1 MWINP
6 VHPYTVTVS
15 GCTGEEVF
23 TVNHIGDLDRA
34 LLDYLSQSAGFV
46 NAGEVAKA
54 LGTSTKTIYRHIDQ
68 INERS
73 DEPVIQM
80 IRGKGARL
88 LPSALPDLKAP
99 NESADGTNQSSL
111 ERRNQ
116 VLEQLLFR
124 APLKISLSDL
134 YADQYVSDATIDNDL
149 LYLKRRLLKQKLQL
163 VRVNNTVHLEGEE
176 TRIREQL
183 SSVLQNMSAITKGGK
198 IEGITDY
205 DQQFITTQVQ
215 VIEQATGGKLAYPYN
230 VNILSHLYILIQR
243 VRRQGKAEQLK
254 IVNGGEVRR
263 LMLKNMHLYR
273 LAEIVINNTEKYLAK
288 KLPPE
293 ETDYLFQYLISSRI
307 DEGTPNVKM
316 LSYSQKVHD
325 VSQFLI
331 HYVNEHLPTA
341 HIQLKTWREL
351 AGHIAPLINRLE
363 NNIAVTNGLL
373 TDIQREYAKLFE
385 VLTSGTQA
393 AAKKFQLPEISANEV
408 GFIVM
413 YFARFLEQQDHKIQT
428 LVICSS
434 GIGTSEL
441 LRVKLEKTFRELKI
455 DQTATGLLS
464 DIDLN
469 SLKNTDLIVSTIDLK
484 DSQYDKLAIPKVL
497 VSAVLSNLDKEKIR
511 HAIKEIK

>member
-1 MWINP
+1 M
-6 VHPYTVTVS
+6 
-15 GCTGEEVF
+15 
-23 TVNHIGDLDRA
+23 NHVGDLDRA
-34 LLDYLSQSAGFV
+34 LLDYLSQSTGFV
-46 NAGEVAKA
+46 NAAEVAKA

-68 INERS
+68 INEQAK
-73 DEPVIQM
+73 EPVIQM

-88 LPSALPDLKAP
+88 LPSALPDLRAP
-99 NESADGTNQSSL
+99 NETAESTTQSSL

-124 APLKISLSDL
+124 APLKISLGDL

-149 LYLKRRLLKQKLQL
+149 LYLKRRLLKQKIQL
-163 VRVNNTVHLEGEE
+163 IRVSNTVHLEGEE

-183 SSVLQNMSAITKGGK
+183 SSVLQNMSAITNGGQ

-243 VRRQGKAEQLK
+243 VRRQGKVERLK
-254 IVNGGEVRR
+254 IVNGPEVKR

-273 LAEIVINNTEKYLAK
+273 LAEIVISNTEDYLAK
-288 KLPPE
+288 NLPPE

-307 DEGTPNVKM
+307 DDGTPNVKM
-316 LSYSQKVHD
+316 LSYSRKVHD
-325 VSQFLI
+325 VSLFLI
-331 HYVNEHLPTA
+331 HYVNEHFPVA
-341 HIQLKTWREL
+341 HIQSDAWREL
-351 AGHIAPLINRLE
+351 AGHVAPLINRLE

-373 TDIQREYAKLFE
+373 SDIKREYTKLFE
-385 VLTSGTQA
+385 VLTAGTRA
-393 AAKKFQLPEISANEV
+393 AAQQFELPVISANEV

-428 LVICSS
+428 LVICAS

-441 LRVKLEKTFRELKI
+441 LRVKLEKTFHELKV

-464 DIDLN
+464 EVDLN
-469 SLKNTDLIVSTIDLK
+469 SLKDTDLIVSTIDLSG
-484 DSQYDKLAIPKVL
+484 SQYDKLAIPKVI

>member
-1 MWINP
+1 M
-6 VHPYTVTVS
+6 
-15 GCTGEEVF
+15 
-23 TVNHIGDLDRA
+23 NHVGDLDRA
-34 LLDYLSQSAGFV
+34 LLDYLSRSAGFV
-46 NAGEVAKA
+46 NAAEVAAA

-68 INERS
+68 INEQS
-73 DEPVIQM
+73 DEPVIQT

-88 LPSALPDLKAP
+88 LPSALPDLSSS
-99 NESADGTNQSSL
+99 NEQMDSASQSSL

-124 APLKISLSDL
+124 APVKMSLDDL
-134 YADQYVSDATIDNDL
+134 YTEQYVSDATIDNDL
-149 LYLKRRLLKQKLQL
+149 LYLKRRLAKKKLVL
-163 VRVNNTVHLEGEE
+163 IRTSNTVHIEGEE

-183 SSVLQNMSAITKGGK
+183 SAVLQNMSTITTDGT

-205 DQQFITTQVQ
+205 DQQFITRQVQ

-243 VRRQGKAEQLK
+243 VRRQGKVERLK
-254 IVNGGEVRR
+254 IVNSVEVRK
-263 LMLKNMHLYR
+263 LMLQNMHLYR
-273 LAEIVINNTEKYLAK
+273 LAEIIIGNTEDYLAK
-288 KLPPE
+288 QLPPE

-307 DEGTPNVKM
+307 DNETPNVKM
-316 LSYSQKVHD
+316 LSYSPKVHE
-325 VSQFLI
+325 VSAFLI
-331 HYVNEHLPTA
+331 NYVNKHLPTA
-341 HIQLKTWREL
+341 HIQQTTWREL
-351 AGHIAPLINRLE
+351 AGHVAPLINRLE

-373 TDIQREYAKLFE
+373 TDIKREYASLFE
-385 VLTSGTQA
+385 VLAEGTQQA
-393 AAKKFQLPEISANEV
+393 TKKFALPEISENEV

-428 LVICSS
+428 LVICAS

-455 DQTATGLLS
+455 DQTATGLFT

-484 DSQYDKLAIPKVL
+484 GSQYDKLAIPKVL

-511 HAIKEIK
+511 HAIKAIE

>member
-1 MWINP
+1 M
-6 VHPYTVTVS
+6 
-15 GCTGEEVF
+15 
-23 TVNHIGDLDRA
+23 NHIGDLDQA
-34 LLDYLSQSAGFV
+34 LLDYLSRNSGFV
-46 NAGEVAKA
+46 NASEVARA

-88 LPSALPDLKAP
+88 LPSALPDLKAS
-99 NESADGTNQSSL
+99 NEAVDGTNQSSL

-116 VLEQLLFR
+116 ILEQLLFR
-124 APLKISLSDL
+124 APLKISLTDL

-149 LYLKRRLLKQKLQL
+149 LYLKRRLLKQKLHL

-176 TRIREQL
+176 TDIREQL
-183 SSVLQNMSAITKGGK
+183 SSVLQNMSAITNGGK

-254 IVNGGEVRR
+254 IVNSGEVRK
-263 LMLKNMHLYR
+263 LMLKNLHLYR

-307 DEGTPNVKM
+307 DDGAPNVKM
-316 LSYSQKVHD
+316 LSYSQKVLD

-331 HYVNEHLPTA
+331 RYVNEHLPVA
-341 HIQLKTWREL
+341 HIQLKAWREL
-351 AGHIAPLINRLE
+351 AGHVAPLINRLE

-373 TDIQREYAKLFE
+373 ADIKREYAKLFE
-385 VLTSGTQA
+385 VLTAGTQA
-393 AAKKFQLPEISANEV
+393 AAKEFQLPEISANEV

-428 LVICSS
+428 LVICAS

-484 DSQYDKLAIPKVL
+484 GSQYDKLAIPKVL